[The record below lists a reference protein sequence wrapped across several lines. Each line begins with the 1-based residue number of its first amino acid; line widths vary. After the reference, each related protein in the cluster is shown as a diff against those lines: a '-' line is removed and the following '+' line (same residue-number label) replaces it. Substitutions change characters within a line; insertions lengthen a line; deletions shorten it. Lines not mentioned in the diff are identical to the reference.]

1 MAQAVIAATAAVLLL
16 TACTPHYQPEP
27 AALQD
32 TVDCSTAVGWN
43 TDAPNPALQQKGRV
57 PKGFIPVDAVLCT
70 WSQQV
75 SASTATTAAKAIVT
89 REHLAG
95 DYTAGDY
102 TALLAALAEPSDR
115 AHNVS
120 CLDYAELVPELW
132 LVNAA
137 GKAIN
142 VQWPLDGCENSKPDT
157 AKALAG
163 LTVTET
169 TILPGKATPMKAPQ

>member
-1 MAQAVIAATAAVLLL
+1 MAKAVIAATAAALLL
-16 TACTPHYQPEP
+16 NACTYHYQPEP
-27 AALQD
+27 ATLQD
-32 TVDCSTAVGWN
+32 AVDCSTAEGWN
-43 TDAPNPALQQKGRV
+43 ADASNPALQQKGRM

-75 SASTATTAAKAIVT
+75 SASTASTAVKAIVT
-89 REHLAG
+89 REHL
-95 DYTAGDY
+95 AGDY

-132 LVNAA
+132 LVNAS

-142 VQWPLDGCENSKPDT
+142 VQWPLDGCEHSKPDT
-157 AKALAG
+157 AEALAG